1 MEEHG
6 RTMRYQ
12 SSSKRFGSRIP
23 WSRMGVLQF
32 FLISLL
38 LILLGRLFQLQILH
52 YQQYSNYAKQRMED
66 KIITASRG
74 RILLRDGDNSYFE
87 LANNISLQ
95 LLYADPFLVAERIKE
110 KEKFMALN
118 PERAKKLIAPS
129 PEEIAK
135 HLTPILFAMIKERS
149 TYCDQ
154 NTLCINQALDDA
166 FFEEKR
172 YREEEI
178 LRKRS
183 LADPSFQMLPVL
195 IKTEVELSAE
205 YISDLTQALSETTH
219 DHVTL
224 KIMLGPDTV
233 QKISDLKLP
242 GIETTETTVVA
253 SPKSI
258 ENVETTAKTLEP
270 LLGISSE
277 DLKGMLTEKPNHY
290 VKVKDRIDFE
300 TAEKIKALKING
312 LGFSDEHWRNYS
324 EQERH
329 PFASQTLGFLDRG
342 SQPIYGVEKSMQD
355 LLAGRTGHIRG
366 EVDLRGRM
374 LTARGSSIEIAVNGT
389 DVVLTLDHVIQKKV
403 EELLEQQVKE
413 SQAAGG
419 EVLVQDPFTG
429 QILAMAISPG
439 FDPNSPGGAYEK
451 EPISLNPEEIA
462 NLQEVTDNGDKRY
475 FIPFNPGY
483 RIEVFQQAD
492 GSFLRYRNKE
502 GIRVY
507 RNSAVS
513 DIYEPGSVLKTI
525 VMAGA
530 IDSKEVRP
538 DDIFHDTGP
547 LQVDC
552 HSVKGTDKDTCDYTI
567 KNATNQYFGAV
578 TITQILEKS
587 LNTGMAHISKK
598 LGPALLYDYLKNFG
612 FGEKTFI
619 ELPDEQSGKLP
630 HYRNWVSESD
640 MITKAFGQGIA
651 VTPIQLVSALSTVVN
666 GGLLMQPTIIA
677 GTLDE
682 AGHFAPHEPN
692 IIRRVI
698 RETSSGVMKAMLVS
712 SVERGYAQRGKVEGY
727 KVGGKTGT
735 SQIATKGQYEKGE
748 GSTIASFAGFAPYDH
763 PRFVILVKINRP
775 RTSIWGESNA
785 GPLFKKITEF
795 LLNYLQIPPDH
806 QEKSTASESSPLP
819 KVVHEFVPD

>member
-1 MEEHG
+1 MQEHG
-6 RTMRYQ
+6 SIMRYQ
-12 SSSKRFGSRIP
+12 SSSKRFGSRFP

-32 FLISLL
+32 FLILL
-38 LILLGRLFQLQILH
+38 LLVLLGRLYQLQILH
-52 YQQYSNYAKQRMED
+52 YQQYSSYAKQRMED

-74 RILLRDGDNSYFE
+74 RILLKDGDQTYFE
-87 LANNISLQ
+87 LANNVSLQ
-95 LLYADPFLVAERIKE
+95 LLYADPSLIALHVKE
-110 KEKFMALN
+110 KEKLMMEN
-118 PERAKKLIAPS
+118 PERAKKLIAPG

-135 HLTPILFAMIKERS
+135 QLTPILFGMIKERS
-149 TYCDQ
+149 AYCGQ
-154 NTLCINQALDDA
+154 NALCMSQVLDDA

-172 YREEEI
+172 YREKTDPTFQI
-178 LRKRS
+178 LP
-183 LADPSFQMLPVL
+183 AG
-195 IKTEVELSAE
+195 IKTEAELSAE
-205 YISDLTQALSETTH
+205 YISDLTQKLSQTIH
-219 DHVTL
+219 NQVTL
-224 KIMLGPDTV
+224 KIMLGPDTI
-233 QKISDLKLP
+233 QKIGDLKLP
-242 GIETTETTVVA
+242 GIKTTKTTVVA
-253 SPKSI
+253 MPKLI
-258 ENVETTAKTLEP
+258 ENTEMTAMALEP
-270 LLGISSE
+270 LLKISLE
-277 DLKGMLTEKPNHY
+277 DLKALFTEKPNHY
-290 VKVKDRIDFE
+290 LKIKNRIDFQ

-329 PFASQTLGFLDRG
+329 PFASQTLGFLDHG
-342 SQPIYGVEKSMQD
+342 SQPIYGIEKSMQD

-374 LTARGSSIEIAVNGT
+374 LTARGNSIEIAVNGT

-419 EVLVQDPFTG
+419 EVLIQDPFTG
-429 QILAMAISPG
+429 HILAMAISPG
-439 FDPNSPGGAYEK
+439 FDPNNPGSAYEK
-451 EPISLNPEEIA
+451 EPISLRPEEIA
-462 NLQEVTDNGDKRY
+462 SLQETTENGEKRY
-475 FIPFNPGY
+475 FLPFNPGY
-483 RIEVFQQAD
+483 KIEVFKQAD
-492 GSFLRYRNKE
+492 GSVLRYRNKE

-507 RNSAVS
+507 RNSTVS

-525 VMAGA
+525 VMAAA

-538 DDIFHDTGP
+538 NDIFHDTGP

-651 VTPIQLVSALSTVVN
+651 VTPIQLINALSTVVN

-682 AGHFAPHEPN
+682 SGHFSPHEPN

-698 RETSSGVMKAMLVS
+698 REMSSGVMKAILVS
-712 SVERGYAQRGKVEGY
+712 SVERGYAQRGKVDGY

-748 GSTIASFAGFAPYDH
+748 GSTIASFAGFAPYDR

-785 GPLFKKITEF
+785 GPLFKNITEF
-795 LLNYLQIPPDH
+795 LLNYLQVPPENE
-806 QEKSTASESSPLP
+806 EKVSSSQDSALPLS
-819 KVVHEFVPD
+819 VHEFIPD